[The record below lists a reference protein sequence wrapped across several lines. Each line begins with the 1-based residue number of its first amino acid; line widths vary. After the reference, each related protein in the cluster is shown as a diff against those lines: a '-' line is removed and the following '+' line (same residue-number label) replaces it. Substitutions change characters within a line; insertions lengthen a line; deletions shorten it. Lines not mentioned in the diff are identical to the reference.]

1 MEASKTQLSMTWVD
15 CSLGNKNEKNKPEFI
30 TKDLCLTAAVKV
42 IQKNILILWMTGK
55 ATALKGFFALNPSLI
70 FPFKCLE

>member
-1 MEASKTQLSMTWVD
+1 MTWVD
-15 CSLGNKNEKNKPEFI
+15 CSLGSKNEKNKPEFI
-30 TKDLCLTAAVKV
+30 TKDLCLTVAVKV

-55 ATALKGFFALNPSLI
+55 ATALKGFFAVNSNLI